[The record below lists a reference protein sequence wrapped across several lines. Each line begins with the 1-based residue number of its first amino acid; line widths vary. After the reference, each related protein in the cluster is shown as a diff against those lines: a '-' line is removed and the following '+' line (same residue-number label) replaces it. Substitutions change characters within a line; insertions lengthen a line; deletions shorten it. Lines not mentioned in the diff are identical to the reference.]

1 MWKPGLFTAL
11 LISFACQVEGAWDE
25 DGKGLN
31 IWDLFV
37 REEGHIKDG
46 SDGDVACDSYHKYK
60 EDVALLAAMGLTS
73 YRFSIS
79 WARVLPLGLGEK
91 NQVRL

>member
-1 MWKPGLFTAL
+1 M
-11 LISFACQVEGAWDE
+11 
-25 DGKGLN
+25 
-31 IWDLFV
+31 
-37 REEGHIKDG
+37 
-46 SDGDVACDSYHKYK
+46 ACDSYHRYK
-60 EDVALLAAMGLTS
+60 EDVALLAGMGLTS